1 MLIRHLHVTWT
12 THELTNAA
20 KRWDWNFISV
30 LHVSSEQSVY
40 KMLTKQLLLHS
51 VSALVEEILSEDFPL
66 QVATVLKRVLE
77 ELIKAA
83 DVDLTY
89 RIINKSALLSHLQHM
104 D

>member
-12 THELTNAA
+12 THELTTPA
-20 KRWDWNFISV
+20 KRWGWNFISV

-89 RIINKSALLSHLQHM
+89 RIINKSALLSHFQHM

>member
-20 KRWDWNFISV
+20 KRWDWNFISALKV
-30 LHVSSEQSVY
+30 PFEQSVY

-66 QVATVLKRVLE
+66 QLCSQGFLE
-77 ELIKAA
+77 KLIKAA

-89 RIINKSALLSHLQHM
+89 RIINNSALLSHFQHM

>member
-1 MLIRHLHVTWT
+1 M
-12 THELTNAA
+12 
-20 KRWDWNFISV
+20 NFISA

-66 QVATVLKRVLE
+66 QVATVLANVLE
-77 ELIKAA
+77 KLIKAA

-89 RIINKSALLSHLQHM
+89 RINKNVLLSHLQHM